1 MRIHALLL
9 GVPAAIGLACST
21 PSSGSSAR
29 TSSARTSRAST
40 DAAASAPSATNPGMR
55 AEEGAQAGAA
65 SDVKGHASDQVITGR
80 VAQSDGRTLTIQSAD
95 GTQRSL
101 HVADQT
107 VVTIDGRDAHV
118 ADLAPGQDVRASFN
132 EVDGREIAVKVEA
145 MGATGT
151 GSGGYTPGTPPGA
164 HPPDGSRNDAGRGGT
179 TGAPESTTPQGATSP
194 GTRY

>member
-21 PSSGSSAR
+21 PSSRSSAH
-29 TSSARTSRAST
+29 TSSARTSQRAST
-40 DAAASAPSATNPGMR
+40 DAAASAPAATNPAAR
-55 AEEGAQAGAA
+55 AEEGAQAGAS
-65 SDVKGHASDQVITGR
+65 SDVKGHASDQVISGR
-80 VAQSDGRTLTIQSAD
+80 VAQSDGSTLTIQSAD

-101 HVADQT
+101 HVAAQT
-107 VVTIDGRDAHV
+107 VVTVDGHDARIS
-118 ADLAPGQDVRASFN
+118 DLAPGQDVRASFN

-151 GSGGYTPGTPPGA
+151 GSSGYTPGTPPGA

-179 TGAPESTTPQGATSP
+179 TGAPESTTPQGSSP

>member
-1 MRIHALLL
+1 MLL

-21 PSSGSSAR
+21 PSSGSHAR
-29 TSSARTSRAST
+29 ASSARTSRAST
-40 DAAASAPSATNPGMR
+40 DAAASAPAATNPAVR

-80 VAQSDGRTLTIQSAD
+80 VAQADSSTLTIQAAD

-101 HVADQT
+101 HVAPQT
-107 VVTIDGRDAHV
+107 VVTVDGHDGRIS
-118 ADLAPGQDVRASFN
+118 DLAPGQDVRASYN

-151 GSGGYTPGTPPGA
+151 GSSGYTPGTPPGA

-179 TGAPESTTPQGATSP
+179 TGAPESTTPQGSSP
-194 GTRY
+194 GGTRY

>member
-21 PSSGSSAR
+21 PQSSSSAR
-29 TSSARTSRAST
+29 TSERATT
-40 DAAASAPSATNPGMR
+40 DAAASAPAATSPPAR
-55 AEEGAQAGAA
+55 AEMDAQAGAS
-65 SDVKGHASDQVITGR
+65 SDLKGHASDMVITGR

-95 GTQRSL
+95 GTQRAL

-107 VVTIDGRDAHV
+107 VVTIDGRDAHI
-118 ADLAPGQDVRASFN
+118 ADLSPGQDVRASFN

-151 GSGGYTPGTPPGA
+151 GSSGYTPGTPPGA
-164 HPPDGSRNDAGRGGT
+164 QPPDGSRNDAGRGGT
-179 TGAPESTTPQGATSP
+179 TGAPESTTPQGSSP
-194 GTRY
+194 GGTRY